1 MARTVA
7 TLPRRRRGT
16 LAPSTAT
23 LALWRLRQ
31 AWQLLLVAGL
41 GNIAAV
47 MLVCVVPLFTGLA
60 LNAGLLSLLN
70 QSPDASQI
78 VIAGYA
84 TRPTQAA
91 LADAQGQLDTLI
103 RQDMGPY
110 VNGPSQLSVSFAP
123 VELTSTG
130 GSPSTGGP
138 PQTLILSGVDSGQI
152 SSQYTLIS
160 GRYPADSTSV
170 LEVALQQSDA
180 ATLKVKPGDVIQGQV
195 PGPQPSTLDLT
206 VVGIVAPKAARGP
219 VLPPGYAGPV
229 VIGPNGA
236 KAGVGFNQYAAVT
249 TTSTLLAVLA
259 QPGVL
264 QEQGGPQIQLLWS
277 YPLNLSA
284 IGTGNLNDLMDRLG
298 SVQTD
303 APASPAFSGQS
314 DIQGGYIANQTL
326 NDLQSYRIQ
335 VIVLQIPILLLL
347 MQVFALVLL
356 FARMMA
362 EMLVDRQAEAIAV
375 LRSRGATRRQVFGA
389 FTLHNILLSLLAVVV
404 GPLVAIVFVR
414 FLGSRTL
421 PADTQNALASLA
433 GNPVSVAWGLKWWIF
448 AAVVVAGAAMIF
460 STNRAAGKNILALRR
475 ESARTHAQPF
485 WQRLN
490 LDLILGGF
498 ALLGY
503 VGYTLAVANVDVRIR
518 VALSPLSV
526 LAALMLL
533 VAVIL
538 LFLRFLPPLLS
549 LAARMTT
556 RARSATSMLALT
568 QMARSPRQ
576 PVRMTLLLALA
587 SGFTIFTLVFGASQ
601 AQRVYDT
608 AAYQVGADFSGQLPP
623 PKTPLSPAD
632 WQAKYAGIAG
642 VTSAALGYSTEITP
656 EKVPSGEDTQ
666 LMAVDASAYGAAALW
681 NEQDATQP
689 LSSLMAQLVAQRDG
703 ATAADAVPAILDDAT
718 WTSFHVTQ
726 GSIFTLQVP
735 GASGPTLHFTALAHV
750 VHIPQIY
757 NSAEG
762 GGFNGTAGVL
772 VDYTT
777 YATVY
782 AQDAKS
788 AAPAPNTAWLRTAD
802 DDASLASVRRALSQ
816 GDLALG
822 SLLDRRLIIAQ
833 TQNNPLQID
842 LANILLIGAAAALFL
857 ALMGIWVG
865 SWLNARSRIVSFAVL
880 RALGT
885 TPRQLRGMIVWEQAI
900 IYVASLVMGAVVG
913 LLLST
918 TALPLV
924 VFADFA
930 TRTNFDTLILEV
942 PPARE
947 VVPIATLG
955 AAFGALAVICV
966 LALMLTMAAAARLS
980 LGQTLRLNED

>member
-16 LAPSTAT
+16 LAPSTTT

-31 AWQLLLVAGL
+31 AWRLLLVAGL

-70 QSPDASQI
+70 QSADASQI
-78 VIAGYA
+78 IIAGYA
-84 TRPTQAA
+84 SQPTQAA
-91 LADAQGQLDTLI
+91 LADAQGQLDRLI
-103 RQDMGPY
+103 HQDMGSY

-130 GSPSTGGP
+130 GSPSSGGP
-138 PQTLILSGVDSGQI
+138 PPMLILSGVDSGQI

-180 ATLKVKPGDVIQGQV
+180 ATLNVKPGDVIHGQV
-195 PGPQPSTLDLT
+195 PGPQPGTLDMT

-229 VIGPNGA
+229 VIGPNGS
-236 KAGVGFNQYAAVT
+236 KAAFGFNQYTAVT
-249 TTSTLLAVLA
+249 TNSTLLAVLA

-264 QEQGGPQIQLLWS
+264 QERGPQIQLQWS

-284 IGTGNLNDLMDRLG
+284 IGTGNLNDLMNRLG

-303 APASPAFSGQS
+303 APASPAFNGQNG
-314 DIQGGYIANQTL
+314 IQGGYIANQTL

-356 FARMMA
+356 FVRMMA

-404 GPLVAIVFVR
+404 GPLVAIAFVR

-475 ESARTHAQPF
+475 ESARTHTQPF

-490 LDLILGGF
+490 LDLILGGL

-518 VALSPLSV
+518 IALSPLSV

-608 AAYQVGADFSGQLPP
+608 AAYQVGADFSGQLPT

-642 VTSAALGYSTEITP
+642 VTAAALGYSTEITP
-656 EKVPSGEDTQ
+656 DKVPSGVDTQ
-666 LMAVDASAYGAAALW
+666 LMAVDASAYGATALW

-689 LSSLMAQLVAQRDG
+689 LSSLMGQLLAQRDG
-703 ATAADAVPAILDDAT
+703 ATGADAVPAILDDAT

-726 GSIFTLQVP
+726 GGAFTLQVP
-735 GASGPTLHFTALAHV
+735 GVSGLTLHFTALAHV
-750 VHIPQIY
+750 AHIPQIY

-772 VDYTT
+772 VDYAT
-777 YATVY
+777 YAAVY

-802 DDASLASVRRALSQ
+802 DDSSLASVRKALSQ

-833 TQNNPLQID
+833 TQSNPLQID
-842 LANILLIGAAAALFL
+842 LVNILLIGAAAAMFL

-885 TPRQLRGMIVWEQAI
+885 TPQQLRGMIVWEQAI
-900 IYVASLVMGAVVG
+900 IYLASLVMGAVVG
-913 LLLST
+913 FLLST

-947 VVPIATLG
+947 VVPGATLG
-955 AAFGALAVICV
+955 VAFGALVVICV
-966 LALMLTMAAAARLS
+966 LALVLTMAAAARLS